1 MDVVLEPYNPREIK
15 LPEIKV
21 HDLVECPHCRLVMS
35 VREVQVLFLK
45 DDDVVSRCPNCG
57 EYL

>member
-1 MDVVLEPYNPREIK
+1 MDVVLEPYNPNTVK

-35 VREVQVLFLK
+35 AREVQVLFLK
-45 DDDVVSRCPNCG
+45 DDDVISRCPNCG
-57 EYL
+57 EFL